1 MRNSMEDGTIRQSDR
16 QEGSILVIA
25 LLFMTLLSLLGI
37 TLLTVASTEHSLAYN
52 AVWSEAALMAAE
64 AGVNQGVSQVSANPV
79 TSIAAIPVTTLATNY
94 TYRSGKQT
102 DSGPQPLAFVGTRTE
117 AGYAL
122 STNSGYTFN
131 VYRITATGTGPNS
144 AQREVESQVE
154 YGPVSQ

>member
-1 MRNSMEDGTIRQSDR
+1 MEDGTIHQSHRQK
-16 QEGSILVIA
+16 GSILVIA

-64 AGVNQGVSQVSANPV
+64 AGVNKGINQVSANPV

-94 TYRSGKQT
+94 TYRSGKET
-102 DSGPQPLAFVGTRTE
+102 DSAPQRFTFVGTRTE
-117 AGYAL
+117 AGYSL

-144 AQREVESQVE
+144 AQREVEAQAE